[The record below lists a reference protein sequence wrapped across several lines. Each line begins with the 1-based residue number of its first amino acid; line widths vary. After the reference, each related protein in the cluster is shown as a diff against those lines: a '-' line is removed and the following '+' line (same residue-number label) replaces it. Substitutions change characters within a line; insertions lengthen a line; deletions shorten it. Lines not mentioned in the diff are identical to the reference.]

1 MPRTMPGT
9 VLRTVSQSVLRT
21 ASKSVLRTASKS
33 VLRTASKSVLR
44 TVLTGSL
51 VVAALAACTGPAA
64 EQPGEASPPPGLSV
78 SLAQWRADEADHQV
92 SVAVRNDSATPV
104 HFARVRLVTESFRT
118 LPPHPVGTTLGRTP
132 RTDLRIPYGEA
143 VCPSDRIPP
152 VRPAA
157 IVADLRVGDGPERRV
172 RFPLPH
178 PDPLLTRL
186 VREEC
191 GAQLLRRRIDIAFG
205 ESWTRV
211 RTSGRDALRGVLR
224 IERRSGNEAI
234 EIVELGATTNFA
246 LLAAS
251 GRSRPVA
258 VLPAGT
264 PRLELAVLVTPARC
278 DPHAFA
284 EAKKAHLFPIRAAAG
299 GGDPLWLVAS
309 PPPHVRT
316 LFTEHARQ
324 ACGLPGA

>member
-1 MPRTMPGT
+1 MHTVRHTLPRPAP
-9 VLRTVSQSVLRT
+9 RART
-21 ASKSVLRTASKS
+21 ARPAAPAAAAARLLRA
-33 VLRTASKSVLR
+33 
-44 TVLTGSL
+44 VLTG
-51 VVAALAACTGPAA
+51 ALAAAAASACAGPAEPA
-64 EQPGEASPPPGLSV
+64 EEAPPPGLSV
-78 SLAQWRADEADHQV
+78 SLAQWRADEADRRLE
-92 SVAVRNDSATPV
+92 VAVRNDSATPV
-104 HFARVRLVTESFRT
+104 HFARVRLVTASFRT

-143 VCPSDRIPP
+143 VCPPDRIPP

-178 PDPLLTRL
+178 PEPLLARL

-191 GAQLLRRRIDIAFG
+191 GARLLNRRIEVAFG
-205 ESWTRV
+205 DSWSRV
-211 RTSGRDALRGVLR
+211 RIGGRDALRGVLR
-224 IERRSGNEAI
+224 IARRSGDQPIADEPI
-234 EIVELGATTNFA
+234 EIVELGENTHFTLRAAT
-246 LLAAS
+246 

-264 PRLELAVLVTPARC
+264 PRLALPVLVRPARC

-309 PPPHVRT
+309 PPPRVRT
-316 LFTEHARQ
+316 LFTEFARR
-324 ACGLPGA
+324 ACGLPEG